1 MYRAWK
7 HYQVNFGRLHA
18 VSEMESNFF
27 LRHFVF
33 RSNISFGNGLAFTQN
48 YLSKWE
54 SQKQNNQFSSWIDE
68 IRKRKAP
75 VWVVVS
81 CWLGRFSIRVCSDKW
96 TFFSSSSVEVF
107 FFFLCCVFVI
117 VVRCEIV
124 WENQH
129 WFELLPS
136 NMYLKLYYL
145 DEKKTT
151 AMVLK
156 KQKENYQ
163 QQKQQITSHP
173 MFVAAFLLQ
182 TWKLFGLKVNLI

>member
-1 MYRAWK
+1 MKNSNEMANLVLSMRNEDKRNVLCIEPGNITKSISAGFTLWVRWK
-7 HYQVNFGRLHA
+7 A
-18 VSEMESNFF
+18 IFF

-124 WENQH
+124 WENEH

-156 KQKENYQ
+156 KQEEKYQ
-163 QQKQQITSHP
+163 QQK
-173 MFVAAFLLQ
+173 
-182 TWKLFGLKVNLI
+182 K